1 MFSFEACQ
9 NFFLPQQNINQLK
22 DENKQKFYL
31 IRLSLRRR
39 EILIWD
45 LHFISGIYVSWVT
58 RQHETTF
65 HFTFP
70 SFFLVYFFVFFVFS
84 LLLLL
89 YFFFWFKWPRVTNNE
104 NFSWS
109 FHLASLSNPK
119 VAKGVFMALTMNV
132 GEYFILLIDLNL

>member
-89 YFFFWFKWPRVTNNE
+89 YFFFGSSGRAWQTMKISVEVFTWRHCRILKSPRESLWRSQWMLE
-104 NFSWS
+104 NIS
-109 FHLASLSNPK
+109 FCL
-119 VAKGVFMALTMNV
+119 
-132 GEYFILLIDLNL
+132 